1 MTQRDDE
8 YITRDMLTK
17 NSYEGN
23 NFAEGNV
30 VKYDLQNGKINVIC
44 FCSDENVAKGI
55 AEGLNLLDNLEADG
69 IDLKSTSQTNTS
81 HNLQANQQQD
91 QAMTTENL
99 QAQAIA
105 YPQTTSTYLS
115 TPQAQKNSWDV
126 GNETILGEGTSEL
139 CCRQLL

>member
-69 IDLKSTSQTNTS
+69 IEVKKLKYRPT
-81 HNLQANQQQD
+81 
-91 QAMTTENL
+91 
-99 QAQAIA
+99 
-105 YPQTTSTYLS
+105 
-115 TPQAQKNSWDV
+115 
-126 GNETILGEGTSEL
+126 G
-139 CCRQLL
+139 

>member
-1 MTQRDDE
+1 MILDDQ
-8 YITRDMLTK
+8 YITKDMLTK
-17 NSYEGN
+17 DSYEGN

-69 IDLKSTSQTNTS
+69 IDLKPTSQINTS
-81 HNLQANQQQD
+81 HNLQANQQQA
-91 QAMTTENL
+91 QAMTTMNP

-105 YPQTTSTYLS
+105 CLQITNVYPSTA
-115 TPQAQKNSWDV
+115 QAQKNSWD
-126 GNETILGEGTSEL
+126 G
-139 CCRQLL
+139 

>member
-69 IDLKSTSQTNTS
+69 IEVKKLKYRPTGQTNTS

-91 QAMTTENL
+91 QAMTTKNL

-105 YPQTTSTYLS
+105 YLRITNAYLS
-115 TPQAQKNSWDV
+115 TPQAQKNSQDA
-126 GNETILGEGTSEL
+126 
-139 CCRQLL
+139 

>member
-1 MTQRDDE
+1 MILDDQ

-17 NSYEGN
+17 DSYEGN

-44 FCSDENVAKGI
+44 FCSDKNVAKGI

-69 IDLKSTSQTNTS
+69 INLKPTSQTNTS
-81 HNLQANQQQD
+81 HNLQANQPQA

-99 QAQAIA
+99 QAQAIV
-105 YPQTTSTYLS
+105 YLQTTDAYLS
-115 TPQAQKNSWDV
+115 TPQAQKNSQDA
-126 GNETILGEGTSEL
+126 
-139 CCRQLL
+139 

>member
-1 MTQRDDE
+1 MTQRDEE

-17 NSYEGN
+17 DSYEGN

-69 IDLKSTSQTNTS
+69 VELKPTSQTDIS
-81 HNLQANQQQD
+81 HNPQANQQQD
-91 QAMTTENL
+91 QAMTTMNL

-105 YPQTTSTYLS
+105 CLQITNVYPSTA
-115 TPQAQKNSWDV
+115 QAQKNSQ
-126 GNETILGEGTSEL
+126 GA
-139 CCRQLL
+139 

>member
-1 MTQRDDE
+1 MILDDQ
-8 YITRDMLTK
+8 YITKDMLTK
-17 NSYEGN
+17 DSYEGN

-69 IDLKSTSQTNTS
+69 IELKPTSQTNTS
-81 HNLQANQQQD
+81 HNLQANQQQA

-99 QAQAIA
+99 QAQAIVYLQITNA
-105 YPQTTSTYLS
+105 YPS
-115 TPQAQKNSWDV
+115 TPQVQKNSQDA
-126 GNETILGEGTSEL
+126 
-139 CCRQLL
+139 